1 MKKSIF
7 SFILV
12 AAAAVAMVGCTPG
25 GGNEGDDVTSVTIK
39 PAEITLSEGESFR
52 LTATLLPE
60 GAQADKTWASS
71 DTTICTVDNKGNI
84 VAESVGSCNITC
96 TAGGKTGVCQVT
108 VKGYEENL
116 VFTLGILWDYEDP
129 AKDAE
134 WREIEASSGE
144 KFNVTKVNALF
155 YLFSEG
161 LYINNSGNFDGADRG
176 ALLEIEAPIYYGDS
190 AHNDG
195 GSVVF
200 TLGDYLIDADS
211 AAIGK
216 AHCAYP
222 GEIADKANYIKN
234 VVDGWNDALT
244 DGSDYASMWEA
255 AAAEIKH
262 TRLTELEYNAEAGGY
277 LNSYLS
283 EGYPVAG
290 GWYING
296 RSATYTYMYAMD
308 YSYIEGFVFN
318 NDYENYFS
326 GVKVEVN
333 ADSTAYV
340 PADDNIY
347 GRNIDW
353 VYGDINQAPARKHAP
368 VQMVA
373 FKRQFPEVA
382 AQIEKQLDTKNLRK
396 ANK

>member
-12 AAAAVAMVGCTPG
+12 AAAAVAMVGCKPG
-25 GGNEGDDVTSVTIK
+25 GGSEGDDVTSVTIK
-39 PAEITLSEGESFR
+39 PAEITLSEGETYR
-52 LTATLLPE
+52 LTATVLPE
-60 GAQADKTWASS
+60 GTTAEKVWASS
-71 DTTICTVDNKGNI
+71 DTIICTVDAKGNI
-84 VAESVGSCNITC
+84 AANTVGSCNITC
-96 TAGGKTGVCQVT
+96 TVGDKTGVCKVT

-116 VFTLGILWDYEDP
+116 VFTMGILYDFEDP
-129 AKDAE
+129 DKDAE

-144 KFNVTKVNALF
+144 KFNVTKVNAIF

-161 LYINNSGNFDGADRG
+161 LYINNSGQFDGADRG
-176 ALLEIEAPIYYGDS
+176 AMLEIEAPMFYGDS
-190 AHNDG
+190 AHNNG
-195 GSVVF
+195 GSVYF
-200 TLGDYLIDADS
+200 SLGDYLIDADS
-211 AAIGK
+211 AARGY

-234 VVDGWNDALT
+234 VVGGWNDALT
-244 DGSDYASMWEA
+244 GGSDYKTMWEA

-277 LNSYLS
+277 VNSYLS

-290 GWYING
+290 GWYFSG

-308 YSYIEGFVFN
+308 YCYIQGFVLN

-340 PADDNIY
+340 PTDDKIY

-353 VYGDINQAPARKHAP
+353 VYGDIDLAPARKHAP

-373 FKRQFPEVA
+373 FKRQFPEAA
-382 AQIEKQLDTKNLRK
+382 AQIEKQLNTKNLRK